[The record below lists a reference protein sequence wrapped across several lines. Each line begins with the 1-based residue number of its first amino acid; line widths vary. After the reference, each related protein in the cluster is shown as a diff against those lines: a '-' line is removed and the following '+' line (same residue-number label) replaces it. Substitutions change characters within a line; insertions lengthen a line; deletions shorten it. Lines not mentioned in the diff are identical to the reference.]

1 MKQKR
6 ESGGFFLCVG
16 INLLMHS
23 WWLAVGLLL
32 LGLHYWAGW
41 PLWLNW
47 AAGPVV
53 QPQQQKPDG
62 QPPGLHQ
69 QVDSEAEEKA
79 SALTFLLHCFS
90 LPAGTAPD

>member
-6 ESGGFFLCVG
+6 ESGGFFLCFG

-47 AAGPVV
+47 VAGGIWVLHSLLVTLFISWGRSAGAVKDPPRENKNPYSAKSETMF
-53 QPQQQKPDG
+53 PQKK
-62 QPPGLHQ
+62 
-69 QVDSEAEEKA
+69 E
-79 SALTFLLHCFS
+79 
-90 LPAGTAPD
+90 